1 MNELETVAPVEPAAF
16 PAAFPAA
23 PAPSP
28 QPQRLPFRFSG
39 SGGEYF
45 RIWIVNLLLTIV
57 TIGIWSAWAKVRKTR
72 YFWSNTQ
79 LAGAAFQYHGNPVA
93 ILRGRLLAGAFFVA
107 YSVAGRI
114 SVTAG
119 MVAGVVLMLLGPWF
133 FYTSMRFK
141 LANTT
146 WRGLRFGFDSTA
158 GQAYA
163 VLAPAMVLG
172 VLFFVSLAAML
183 RVAPGEP
190 PNPAPVLL
198 AELALLAL
206 WPWLHARAKAY
217 QHGRARFG
225 NLAFEFEPS
234 TGAFYGVYLKTF
246 LVALPFFVLF
256 GAVMTALVVAD
267 GVPEDP
273 SAVSRALLPIMA
285 ATYAVFLVA
294 YAFAG
299 AFFAARLQRLVWTRT
314 HAGPVRFSTSVTARG
329 YMRVWIANGLLTL
342 LTVGIYWPWAAVA
355 IARYRLDCMT
365 VEAGAPLEA
374 IAAGSLPTEPSATG
388 EGAVDFFGWD
398 VGL

>member
-1 MNELETVAPVEPAAF
+1 MNELYAAAPAV

-23 PAPSP
+23 PAPPP
-28 QPQRLPFRFSG
+28 QPQRLPIRFFG

-45 RIWIVNLLLTIV
+45 RIWIVNLLLTLV
-57 TIGIWSAWAKVRKTR
+57 TVGIWSAWAKVRKTR

-93 ILRGRLLAGAFFVA
+93 ILRGRLLAGAFFVT

-114 SVTAG
+114 SITAG
-119 MVAGVVLMLLGPWF
+119 MIAGAVLVLLSPWF
-133 FYTSMRFK
+133 FYKSMRFK

-163 VLAPAMVLG
+163 VLAPVMVLG
-172 VLFFVSLAAML
+172 GLFFVSLAAMQRL
-183 RVAPGEP
+183 APGEKS
-190 PNPAPVLL
+190 NPVPVLL
-198 AELALLAL
+198 AELALFAF
-206 WPWLHARAKAY
+206 WPWLHARVKAY
-217 QHGRARFG
+217 QHGRARYG

-234 TGAFYGVYLKTF
+234 TGAFYGVYGKTF
-246 LVALPFFVLF
+246 LVALPFFLLLGVVMAAMF
-256 GAVMTALVVAD
+256 AVGTGGLKEPTAMR
-267 GVPEDP
+267 
-273 SAVSRALLPIMA
+273 RALIPIMVV
-285 ATYAVFLVA
+285 TYAVFLVA

-299 AFFAARLQRLVWTRT
+299 AFFTARLQRLVWTRT

-329 YMRVWIANGLLTL
+329 FMRVWIVNGLLTL
-342 LTVGIYWPWAAVA
+342 LTIGIYWPWAAVA

-374 IAAGSLPTEPSATG
+374 VAAGSLPTERSATG

-398 VGL
+398 IGL